1 MKGPLTEFP
10 IIKTKT
16 SNVTKK
22 FDLADLNERQEYF
35 RAKVGPE
42 IDKIKKYLEENT
54 FIAYLLGKK
63 NSGKGTYTKL
73 MMEIFGADKIG
84 HISVGDLV
92 RKIYK
97 EINDPEKREEIIE
110 YLEEHYRGYI
120 SVEDAIDALIGKNQ
134 KVLLPTEFILA
145 LLKRE
150 IDKFDRKVIFI
161 DGFPRDLD
169 QVQYSLYFKD
179 LANYRLDP
187 DIFIAID
194 IPEAVID
201 ERMRNRVVCPKCQ
214 APRNLTTLRTKEI
227 GYDKETGKY
236 FLICDN
242 PECDKARMISKEGDD
257 AGIESIRDRLTLDD
271 KLIKKVMSL
280 HGIPKILLRNA
291 GPIDGMNDVVD
302 DYEITPKYIYEYDKQ
317 TGKVDVT
324 EEPWVAKDDA
334 GVESYS
340 LLSPPVVVGLIK
352 QLVKALGLE

>member
-1 MKGPLTEFP
+1 MKGPKTDFP
-10 IIKTKT
+10 IIKTKIPGFD
-16 SNVTKK
+16 KK
-22 FDLADLNERQEYF
+22 FDLSDINQRKEYF
-35 RAKVGPE
+35 EAKVGPE
-42 IDKIKKYLEENT
+42 ISKIKKYLEDST

-73 MMEIFGADKIG
+73 MAEIFGADKIG

-97 EINDPEKREEIIE
+97 DIADPQKKEDIVE
-110 YLEEHYRGYI
+110 YLQEHYRGYI

-134 KVLLPTEFILA
+134 KVLLPTEFILT

-194 IPEAVID
+194 IPETVID

-227 GYDKETGKY
+227 GYDKEADKY
-236 FLICDN
+236 FLMCDN
-242 PECDKARMISKEGDD
+242 PECDGARMISKEGDD

-280 HGIPKILLRNA
+280 HGIPKVLLRNA
-291 GPIDGMNDVVD
+291 GPIESMNDTVD
-302 DYEITPKYIYEYDKQ
+302 DYEVTPKYIYNFNEQ

-324 EEPWVAKDDA
+324 EEPWVAKDDV

-352 QLVKALGLE
+352 QLVKALGL

>member
-10 IIKTKT
+10 IVKTKT
-16 SNVTKK
+16 PGLTKK
-22 FDLADLNERQEYF
+22 FDLSDLNERQEYF
-35 RAKVGPE
+35 MAKAGPE
-42 IDKIKKYLEENT
+42 IEKIKKYLEENT

-73 MMEIFGADKIG
+73 MAEIFGKDKIG

-92 RKIYK
+92 RQIYK
-97 EINDPEKREEIIE
+97 DINDPEKKEEIVE

-134 KVLLPTEFILA
+134 KVLLPTEFILT

-194 IPEAVID
+194 IPETVID
-201 ERMRNRVVCPKCQ
+201 ERMRNRVVCPVCQ
-214 APRNLTTLRTKEI
+214 VPRNLTTLRTKEI
-227 GYDKETGKY
+227 GYDETTEKY
-236 FLICDN
+236 FLKCDN
-242 PECDKARMISKEGDD
+242 PECKGARMISKEGDD

-291 GPIDGMNDVVD
+291 GPISSMNETVD
-302 DYEITPKYIYEYDKQ
+302 DYEVTPKYIYEYNEK
-317 TGKVDVT
+317 TKLVDVK
-324 EEPWVAKDDA
+324 EEPWVAKDDV

-352 QLVKALGLE
+352 QLVKALGLK

>member
-1 MKGPLTEFP
+1 MKGPKTDFP
-10 IIKTKT
+10 IIKTKIQGFD
-16 SNVTKK
+16 KK
-22 FDLADLNERQEYF
+22 FDLSDINQRKEYF
-35 RAKVGPE
+35 EAKVGPE
-42 IDKIKKYLEENT
+42 IGKIKKYLEDNT

-73 MMEIFGADKIG
+73 MAEIFGADKIG

-97 EINDPEKREEIIE
+97 DIADPQKKEDIVE
-110 YLEEHYRGYI
+110 YLHEHYRGYI

-134 KVLLPTEFILA
+134 KVLLPTEFILT

-194 IPEAVID
+194 IPETVID

-227 GYDKETGKY
+227 GYDKEANKY
-236 FLICDN
+236 FLMCDN

-280 HGIPKILLRNA
+280 HGIPKVLLRNA
-291 GPIDGMNDVVD
+291 GPIESMDETVD
-302 DYEITPKYIYEYDKQ
+302 AYEVTPKYIYHFNEQ
-317 TGKVDVT
+317 TGKVDVA
-324 EEPWVAKDDA
+324 EEPWVAKDDV

-352 QLVKALGLE
+352 QLVKALGL